1 MDNND
6 WLKSLKVGDK
16 IIVDSTGLYGSGE
29 SVHTVEKITPSWQIK
44 VSGYDSKFKNGQMLG
59 NWRFKLVKWTN
70 EKEEAIKYGCANRA
84 MASQLLKYD
93 FTKLNNDKLS
103 RIIHIINEK

>member
-16 IIVDSTGLYGSGE
+16 IIVDSTGLYGIGE
-29 SVHTVEKITPSWQIK
+29 RLHTVEKITPSGQIK
-44 VSGYDSKFKNGQMLG
+44 VTGYDSKFKNSQMLG
-59 NWRFKLVKWTN
+59 NWRFQLVKWTR

-84 MASQLLKYD
+84 MSTQLLKYD
-93 FTKLNNDKLS
+93 FTKLSNDKLS
-103 RIIHIINEK
+103 LIIQIINEK